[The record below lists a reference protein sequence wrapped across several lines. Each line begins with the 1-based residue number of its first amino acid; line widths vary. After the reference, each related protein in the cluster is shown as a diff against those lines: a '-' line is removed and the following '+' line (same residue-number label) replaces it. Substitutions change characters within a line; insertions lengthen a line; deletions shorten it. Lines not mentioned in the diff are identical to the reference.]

1 MEELIETWTEDGLR
15 LEGVRYGPAST
26 DLAVVYTHGITSNVF
41 RPTHVRIGRALAAGG
56 LTVFAGN
63 NRGNGLATVFL
74 TRAGTR
80 VLTGSWFERIEEA
93 IVDIAAWID
102 VAAAGGAKRIVLL
115 GHSLGGAKVVLY
127 ASERHDDRLAGL
139 VLASP
144 AFHLVSGERPVDP
157 AVVARARQAVDAGRP
172 GELIDLGDFPL
183 TFGKLSAATVLDYT
197 TGRANPWSAGSPRL
211 AAIDRPVLAFYGTN
225 EPDVGGQAELDR
237 MRSLVSAPFSA
248 KLIVGADHMY
258 VGHEEETAGF
268 IREWIHSL
276 VSPRLAKEAAPAD

>member
-1 MEELIETWTEDGLR
+1 MPCSSGRRRSREAMGRAATGAAVRRKGL
-15 LEGVRYGPAST
+15 GPGPAST

-115 GHSLGGAKVVLY
+115 GHSLGGAKVGLY
-127 ASERHDDRLAGL
+127 PSQRADDRLAGL
-139 VLASP
+139 VLPSP
-144 AFHLVSGERPVDP
+144 AFH
-157 AVVARARQAVDAGRP
+157 
-172 GELIDLGDFPL
+172 
-183 TFGKLSAATVLDYT
+183 
-197 TGRANPWSAGSPRL
+197 
-211 AAIDRPVLAFYGTN
+211 
-225 EPDVGGQAELDR
+225 
-237 MRSLVSAPFSA
+237 
-248 KLIVGADHMY
+248 
-258 VGHEEETAGF
+258 
-268 IREWIHSL
+268 
-276 VSPRLAKEAAPAD
+276 

>member
-1 MEELIETWTEDGLR
+1 MEELIEAWTEDGLR

-63 NRGNGLATVFL
+63 NRRDRLPTVFL

-80 VLTGSWFERIEEA
+80 GVTGSWFERIEEA

-127 ASERHDDRLAGL
+127 PSERHDDGPPGIGPPC
-139 VLASP
+139 P
-144 AFHLVSGERPVDP
+144 AFRLGSGE
-157 AVVARARQAVDAGRP
+157 G
-172 GELIDLGDFPL
+172 
-183 TFGKLSAATVLDYT
+183 
-197 TGRANPWSAGSPRL
+197 
-211 AAIDRPVLAFYGTN
+211 
-225 EPDVGGQAELDR
+225 
-237 MRSLVSAPFSA
+237 
-248 KLIVGADHMY
+248 
-258 VGHEEETAGF
+258 
-268 IREWIHSL
+268 
-276 VSPRLAKEAAPAD
+276 